1 MADFLKYLSNQF
13 TVLKQAFRNSLKKQK
28 HFMQTLAR

>member
-13 TVLKQAFRNSLKKQK
+13 TVLKQAFGNGLKSKNISCK
-28 HFMQTLAR
+28 H